1 MCAFMFFFFK
11 QKTAYEMRISDWSSD
26 VCSSDL
32 KLDPAQ
38 SLHPE
43 LVLLVLELHRGRT
56 AMDFHPC
63 KSSGGLPVNVHFK
76 IRAPLLDAIRGDLRR
91 SEEHTSELQS
101 LMRISYAVFCL
112 KKKISIYTETK

>member
-1 MCAFMFFFFK
+1 M
-11 QKTAYEMRISDWSSD
+11 
-26 VCSSDL
+26 
-32 KLDPAQ
+32 DPAQ

-76 IRAPLLDAIRGDLRR
+76 IRAPLLDAIRGGLRR
-91 SEEHTSELQS
+91 GHDLAYEPVGWISAGVS
-101 LMRISYAVFCL
+101 RIGDGRLFLFAQTYPPAEDAAPSQE
-112 KKKISIYTETK
+112 TESAAGRGR